1 MKSYKQLAYE
11 QRYQISFML
20 KMGFR
25 QTDIAKEIGVHKSTV
40 SRELRRNHG
49 RRGYRPKQAHR
60 FALSRR
66 KKAKSSITPK
76 TWDWSEQL
84 IRDDWSPEQ
93 ISGQLKNRE
102 DIHIS
107 HEWIYQHI
115 YQDKRNNG
123 DLHRH
128 LRCQKKRRKR
138 YGSYDRRGKLSNR
151 VSIEQRP
158 AEVETRQRLGDWEVD
173 TMIGKRHKQALVTLV
188 ERKSRL
194 VLLRKVEQRTAEAV
208 EDAITHLLEPWND
221 DVHTITADNGKE
233 FAHHERIAEKLNAN
247 FYFAHPNAAWERGSN
262 ENAIGLVRQY
272 FPKKQS
278 FDHITSDDIDLVT
291 NLLNNRPRKCLDLK
305 TPFEVVL
312 EHSVAS
318 KKAFVKGK
326 SLKIYKLA

>member
-1 MKSYKQLAYE
+1 MNSYKQLAYV
-11 QRYQISFML
+11 QRYQIYFML
-20 KMGFR
+20 KIGIR
-25 QTDIAKEIGVHKSTV
+25 QSDIAKEIGVHRSTV
-40 SRELRRNHG
+40 SREMRRNQG

-60 FALSRR
+60 YALSRR
-66 KKAKSSITPK
+66 NKTKCYITPE
-76 TWDWSEQL
+76 TWDWIDQL
-84 IRDDWSPEQ
+84 IREDWSPEQ
-93 ISGQLKNRE
+93 ISGQLKRSG
-102 DIHIS
+102 DIQIS

-115 YQDKRNNG
+115 YEDKRKNG

-151 VSIEQRP
+151 VSIDQRP
-158 AEVETRQRLGDWEVD
+158 AVVDTRQRLGDWEVD
-173 TMIGKRHKQALVTLV
+173 TMIGKRHKQAIVTLL

-208 EDAITHLLEPWND
+208 ADAITHLLKPWIL

-233 FAHHERIAEKLNAN
+233 FARHEWIAENLNIM

-278 FDHITSDDIDLVT
+278 FDTITEEDTEMVM
-291 NLLNNRPRKCLDLK
+291 NLLNHRPRKCLDFK
-305 TPFEVVL
+305 PPTEVFI
-312 EHSVAS
+312 ENSVALHS
-318 KKAFVKGK
+318 
-326 SLKIYKLA
+326 

>member
-1 MKSYKQLAYE
+1 MKTYQQLAWE
-11 QRYQISFML
+11 QRYQIYFML
-20 KMGFR
+20 NMGFS
-25 QTDIAKEIGVHKSTV
+25 QTDIADEIGVHRSTI
-40 SRELRRNHG
+40 SRELRRNQG

-66 KKAKSSITPK
+66 NKAKTYITPE
-76 TWDWSEQL
+76 TWDWIEQL
-84 IRDDWSPEQ
+84 IREDWSPEQ
-93 ISGQLKNRE
+93 ISGRLRYRKG
-102 DIHIS
+102 IHIS

-115 YQDKRNNG
+115 YEDKRKNG

-158 AEVETRQRLGDWEVD
+158 AEVETRQRIGDWEVD
-173 TMIGKRHKQALVTLV
+173 TMIGKRHKQALVTLI

-194 VLLRKVEQRTAEAV
+194 VFLRKVEQRTADSV
-208 EDAITHLLEPWND
+208 EDAVTHLLAPWKP

-233 FAHHERIAEKLNAN
+233 FANHEQIAEKLIAD

-278 FDHITSDDIDLVT
+278 FDNITDDDMEEVMK
-291 NLLNNRPRKCLDLK
+291 LLNNRPRKCLDFR
-305 TPFEVVL
+305 TPIEVFF
-312 EHSVAS
+312 EHSVALNS
-318 KKAFVKGK
+318 
-326 SLKIYKLA
+326 

>member
-1 MKSYKQLAYE
+1 MKSYQQLAYE

-20 KMGFR
+20 KMGIR
-25 QTDIAKEIGVHKSTV
+25 QTDIAKEIGVHRSTV

-66 KKAKSSITPK
+66 NKAKSYITTE
-76 TWDWSEQL
+76 TWDWIEQL
-84 IRDDWSPEQ
+84 LREDWSPEQ
-93 ISGQLKNRE
+93 ISGWLKNRE

-173 TMIGKRHKQALVTLV
+173 TMIGKRHKQALVTLI

-208 EDAITHLLEPWND
+208 EDAITHLLEPWIH

-233 FAHHERIAEKLNAN
+233 FANHERIAEKLNAN

-262 ENAIGLVRQY
+262 ENAVGLVRQY

-278 FDHITSDDIDLVT
+278 LVPISNDDTVLVT
-291 NLLNNRPRKCLDLK
+291 NLLNNRPRKCLDFK
-305 TPFEVVL
+305 TPIEVFL
-312 EHSVAS
+312 EQSVA
-318 KKAFVKGK
+318 
-326 SLKIYKLA
+326 LNT